1 MTTNDNRPPSSAPP
15 GEEADRRAVP
25 LSLKRSGSQKRQR
38 NRSWIIAMTAEEEAR
53 VQESAQRV
61 GLSKSSYGR
70 AALLGTPGPR
80 AQRTPPVNAEV
91 LARATAALN
100 KLGGNVNTIAH
111 KLNAGGAFGMAQE
124 HLALLAEIRAAL
136 RDIREAVGRRDRDDS
151 QRKQA

>member
-1 MTTNDNRPPSSAPP
+1 LTPNDNTRPTSPP
-15 GEEADRRAVP
+15 GSEEGAGGAAP
-25 LSLKRSGSQKRQR
+25 LPPKRSGSQKRQR
-38 NRSWIIAMTAEEEAR
+38 NKFWIIALTPEEEASAL
-53 VQESAQRV
+53 ESAQRV
-61 GLSKSSYGR
+61 GLSRSSYGR

-100 KLGGNVNTIAH
+100 KLGSNVNTIARA
-111 KLNAGGAFGMAQE
+111 LNAGGAFGMGHE
-124 HLALLAEIRAAL
+124 HVALLAEIRVVL